1 MSSFQKVVWSSKSYN
16 WDSPKQVF
24 LDLHKEF
31 NFNQDPTDK
40 PLIGPGC
47 KNGLVEPW
55 GTIKKPGRIYL
66 NPAYGRKLTKR
77 WIFKAWQEMHFG
89 RIEIVVFLLPS
100 RTGTDW
106 FQFLMNKG
114 AEFRINR
121 GRLKFGEAELGA
133 PFDSLVAIL
142 RK

>member
-24 LDLHKEF
+24 LDLHQEF
-31 NFNQDPTDK
+31 DFTLDPTDK
-40 PLIGPGC
+40 PLIGPGR
-47 KNGLVEPW
+47 KNGLNENW
-55 GTIKKPGRIYL
+55 GTVENPSRIYL
-66 NPAYGRKLTKR
+66 NPPYGRKLTKR
-77 WIFKAWQEMHFG
+77 WIFKAWQELCFK
-89 RIEIVVFLLPS
+89 RIEFAVFLLPS

-106 FQFLMNKG
+106 FTFLMNKG

-121 GRLKFGEAELGA
+121 GRLKFGEADLGA